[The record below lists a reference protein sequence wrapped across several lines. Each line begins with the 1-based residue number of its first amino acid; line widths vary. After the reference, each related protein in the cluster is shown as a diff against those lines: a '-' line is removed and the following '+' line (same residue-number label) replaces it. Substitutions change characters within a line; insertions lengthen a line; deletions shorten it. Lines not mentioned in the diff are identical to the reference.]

1 MRMTSGTRG
10 IPNTATLRISGK
22 TMTYFFRLKHYD
34 ESASW
39 RSLHGNPHKQR
50 VIHSDD
56 EREDGK
62 RKKREMT
69 NHMDHFC
76 FLGLKYLIPPEVCHF
91 IKLSGEERS
100 RKTSRHYFI
109 TEFIHLIL
117 YLSSFFEN
125 GQLCK
130 PVEERAGRHCPAGC
144 GWDWISR

>member
-1 MRMTSGTRG
+1 MMKVLPVGHFMEIENS
-10 IPNTATLRISGK
+10 
-22 TMTYFFRLKHYD
+22 FR
-34 ESASW
+34 
-39 RSLHGNPHKQR
+39 RR
-50 VIHSDD
+50 
-56 EREDGK
+56 ERREK
-62 RKKREMT
+62 KKCRKMT
-69 NHMDHFC
+69 NRMYDFC

-125 GQLCK
+125 GQLRK

-144 GWDWISR
+144 G